1 MIGTVT
7 DEDSVKDAMFE
18 PQTAA
23 LPLRVTTT
31 EPRHLHLTNR
41 IYFTLHISIN
51 LRHSRNKYNYDKK
64 TKVTRLI
71 CIFLNE
77 SNTTILYMA
86 LDIL

>member
-41 IYFTLHISIN
+41 IYFTLFRLTSATLVISTTMI
-51 LRHSRNKYNYDKK
+51 KK
-64 TKVTRLI
+64 PKSQDLFVS
-71 CIFLNE
+71 F
-77 SNTTILYMA
+77 
-86 LDIL
+86 